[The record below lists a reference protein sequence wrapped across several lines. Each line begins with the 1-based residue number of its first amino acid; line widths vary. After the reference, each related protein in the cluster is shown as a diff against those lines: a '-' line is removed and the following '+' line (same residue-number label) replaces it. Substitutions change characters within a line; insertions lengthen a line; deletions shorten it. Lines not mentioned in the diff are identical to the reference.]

1 MPSAVKMRRTW
12 FSVHKW
18 LGIIFAVVVIP
29 LSFTGAALVWDTA
42 LDKAVNPQRFAVSGT
57 ATLPPSAYVTA
68 ASKALTPGEQIASIR
83 FPEGDGPVVVSASA
97 PSKGAARPGPPQRTN
112 LYLDPPTAHVLDT
125 AKSNDGLL
133 RVLHQLH
140 GTLMIP
146 GVGRSIVGWL
156 GVAMLISSL
165 TGIWLWWPLTGSFRS
180 GFRWKRQSTTNANL
194 HYLTGF
200 WISVPLAMLAFTG
213 IWISFPAFFASIS
226 GAKAPNP
233 ADRARMMAA
242 RPLVATKQS
251 VDGAFAL
258 ARPLAS
264 GAPVQVTFPTDKAPE
279 WKVSFAREGG
289 PAEVVIDDAR
299 GTAKPPKPP
308 QPETIAR
315 TMRRWHDG
323 HDMGLPFQSLIFLGG
338 MIPVLLAI
346 TGIIMWLRTRK
357 WRADIDRKT
366 RTRRA
371 EALPAE

>member
-18 LGIIFAVVVIP
+18 LGIIFAIVIIP
-29 LSFTGAALVWDTA
+29 LSFTGAALVWDVA
-42 LDKAVNPQRFAVSGT
+42 LDKAVNPQRFAVSGAT
-57 ATLPPSAYVTA
+57 TLPPSAYVA
-68 ASKALTPGEQIASIR
+68 AAAKALTPGEQIASIR
-83 FPEGDGPVVVSASA
+83 FPEDSGPVVVSASA
-97 PSKGAARPGPPQRTN
+97 ASKGAARPGPPQRTN
-112 LYLDPPTAHVLDT
+112 LYLDPPTARVLDT
-125 AKSNDGLL
+125 AKSNEGLL
-133 RVLHQLH
+133 RVFHQLH
-140 GTLMIP
+140 GSLMIP
-146 GVGRSIVGWL
+146 GVGRQIVGWL

-200 WISVPLAMLAFTG
+200 WISVPLAMLSFTG
-213 IWISFPAFFASIS
+213 IWISFPAFFANIS
-226 GAKAPNP
+226 GAKAPNGG
-233 ADRARMMAA
+233 DRARMMAA
-242 RPLVATKQS
+242 RPLAETKQTI
-251 VDGAFAL
+251 DGAFAL

-264 GAPVQVTFPTDKAPE
+264 GAPVQISFPTDKAPE
-279 WKVSFAREGG
+279 WKVSFERQGS

-308 QPETIAR
+308 QPETLAR

-323 HDMGLPFQSLIFLGG
+323 SGMGPVFQTVIFLGG

-357 WRADIDRKT
+357 WRADIDAKLRDRK
-366 RTRRA
+366 A
-371 EALPAE
+371 NPLPAE

>member
-1 MPSAVKMRRTW
+1 MPSAVKLRRTW

-18 LGIIFAVVVIP
+18 LGILFAIVVIP
-29 LSFTGAALVWDTA
+29 LSFTGAALVWDHA
-42 LDKAVNPQRFAVSGT
+42 LDKALNPQRFAVSGT
-57 ATLPPSAYVTA
+57 ATLLPSAYVA
-68 ASKALTPGEQIASIR
+68 AAAKALQPGEQVVSIR
-83 FPEGDGPVVVSASA
+83 FPEDGGPVIVSASA
-97 PSKGAARPGPPQRTN
+97 PLKEGARPGPPQRTN
-112 LYLDPPTAHVLDT
+112 LYLDPPTARVLDT
-125 AKSNDGLL
+125 AKSNDELL
-133 RVLHQLH
+133 RVFHQLH

-180 GFRWKRQSTTNANL
+180 GFRWKRQATTNANL

-213 IWISFPAFFASIS
+213 IWISFPAFFATIS

-233 ADRARMMAA
+233 ADRTRMMAA
-242 RPLVATKQS
+242 RPLAATVQG

-258 ARPLAS
+258 ARPLAG
-264 GAPVQVTFPTDKAPE
+264 GAPVQVTFPTDKVPE
-279 WKVSFAREGG
+279 WKISFAREGT
-289 PAEVVIDDAR
+289 PAEVVVDDAR

-323 HDMGLPFQSLIFLGG
+323 HDMGFAFQLAIFLGG
-338 MIPVLLAI
+338 LIPVLLAI
-346 TGIIMWLRTRK
+346 TGVIMWLRTRN
-357 WRADIDRKT
+357 WRADIDAKLRDRSAT
-366 RTRRA
+366 P
-371 EALPAE
+371 LPAE